1 MLLLRQVQGP
11 DFSVPVENFTM
22 TLEELDKFKNHLHR
36 YFTYMLNAF
45 RPPPNQGSGATGQLP
60 PGQPQQLNVA
70 NLQQQQAAINAAR
83 VATAQKS
90 QVNNNHS
97 NNKNNNT
104 NKNNNNNASNT
115 NSNNNKAPAAPT
127 SSHAPLNPFG
137 ATSPQGVP
145 QAYATQNALTRDQL
159 KLPPG
164 KKRKPN
170 QGASGTP
177 TAAHA
182 SDTPLSKA
190 SPPVKVA
197 SPEAPR
203 APVVPSMMK
212 CTVSGCETGKMGFAT
227 KEDLE
232 KHRTEV
238 HEPREPVIKDPH
250 EAAAYAIEALR
261 FALNLDENG
270 KSKPVAQES
279 KAEKGILQ
287 APSMKASASSQGQSS
302 IKQEVA
308 TPMSRI
314 PTQTGPSPSSN
325 LLKTPQATANVKTP
339 ASEAKSASKDPAT
352 KASTAGK
359 GPAAVAPDPWANSR
373 VRPEWF
379 REVFGGL
386 GNLNRPVPDDIIA
399 GWMERNPVTPAT
411 SPSSDEPDKDTPHK
425 SDISTND
432 NLNINVGGT
441 EFDGMWLDDGLHD
454 NMEAL
459 DMGGIMDMDWETAF
473 GSPDDEGEALGK
485 GKRRRDPLEPSD
497 EWLKAWAPDKYEER
511 KKNDAQRK
519 G

>member
-1 MLLLRQVQGP
+1 
-11 DFSVPVENFTM
+11 M
-22 TLEELDKFKNHLHR
+22 TLEELDKFKTYINK
-36 YFTYMLNAF
+36 YFAYMLNAF
-45 RPPPNQGSGATGQLP
+45 KNTPNQGSGTTVQLP

-90 QVNNNHS
+90 QANNHHS
-97 NNKNNNT
+97 NNKDSNT
-104 NKNNNNNASNT
+104 NNNNNNIASNA
-115 NSNNNKAPAAPT
+115 NSNNNRAPAAPT
-127 SSHAPLNPFG
+127 SSHAPFNPFG
-137 ATSPQGVP
+137 AMSPQGVP

-170 QGASGTP
+170 QGASATP
-177 TAAHA
+177 TTAQA
-182 SDTPLSKA
+182 SDTPVSKA
-190 SPPVKVA
+190 PPPVKVG
-197 SPEAPR
+197 SPEALR

-212 CTVSGCETGKMGFAT
+212 CSMPGCESGKMGFAT

-232 KHRTEV
+232 KHRLEV

-270 KSKPVAQES
+270 KSKSIVQELR
-279 KAEKGILQ
+279 ADKGILQ
-287 APSMKASASSQGQSS
+287 ASTMKASASSQGQSS

-325 LLKTPQATANVKTP
+325 LLKTPQATANVKTS
-339 ASEAKSASKDPAT
+339 ASEVKSASRDPAT
-352 KASTAGK
+352 RVSTTVK
-359 GPAAVAPDPWANSR
+359 GTPTVAPDPWANSR

-379 REVFGGL
+379 REVFAGCGT
-386 GNLNRPVPDDIIA
+386 LNRPVPDDIIA
-399 GWMERNPVTPAT
+399 GWMERNPVTPIT
-411 SPSSDEPDKDTPHK
+411 SPSSGEPDRDSPHK

-432 NLNINVGGT
+432 NLNIDVGAT
-441 EFDGMWLDDGLHD
+441 ELDEMWMNDGLQD

-459 DMGGIMDMDWETAF
+459 DMGELMDMDWETAF
-473 GSPDDEGEALGK
+473 GLPDDEDPAMGK
-485 GKRRRDPLEPSD
+485 GKRRRDPMEPSD
-497 EWLKAWAPDKYEER
+497 EWLKAWAPDKYEEI
-511 KKNDAQRK
+511 KKRDAQK
-519 G
+519 KD